1 MAIAGRDGY
10 NTAMKRR
17 RTIGPKKEKNKS
29 ALIKFV
35 LLAVL
40 AAVVGSGL
48 CYVSHLLIKEP
59 SVVQGASQAD
69 GDIAIKPVSN
79 QKSEN
84 ESKAPPKPAK
94 NRRDNNDTGAA
105 SAEKE
110 NNLSFFRYIFALLVM
125 ATIMTVVGLLFFG
138 VRSYLTGTKVRHT
151 LSRGRSRIK
160 RV

>member
-1 MAIAGRDGY
+1 
-10 NTAMKRR
+10 MKRR

-40 AAVVGSGL
+40 AAVVGSSL

-59 SVVQGASQAD
+59 SVAQEANQTD
-69 GDIAIKPVSN
+69 GGIATKSVSN
-79 QKSEN
+79 QKSGN
-84 ESKAPPKPAK
+84 ESKVPPKPAK

-110 NNLSFFRYIFALLVM
+110 NNLSFFHYLFALLVM

-138 VRSYLTGTKVRHT
+138 VRAYLTGTKVRHT
-151 LSRGRSRIK
+151 LSRDRGRIK
-160 RV
+160 RS